1 MPRPRPLDFFKQS
14 LKTDAYVAD
23 EIINT
28 YLLRPIAAGIVWL
41 LYPASVTPNQVT
53 IVAILVGLASA
64 CEYLLGSPAAI
75 AFAGVL
81 IVLKDILDDAD
92 GQLAR
97 AKEMYSRRGRFLDS
111 IGDFLVD
118 GAVFAAITH
127 AVYRTHSNAMTIVL
141 GALSLLGI
149 TLRVSY
155 HVYYQA
161 SFLHLE
167 GRYKLNR
174 MTEEIREEDLRGD
187 RVTLRLQQI
196 FLVIYG
202 WQDRL
207 MERIDRWCMGPDFD
221 DAHFPVWYSDRFGL
235 RLSGFLGFGTE
246 LTLLGI
252 CSWINALDAYLLI
265 NVFVMNGI
273 WAANVMYRRLVLSP
287 NLPRRR

>member
-1 MPRPRPLDFFKQS
+1 MSRPPFMEFFRRT
-14 LKTDAYVAD
+14 LKTDSYAAD
-23 EIINT
+23 EVINV
-28 YLLRPIAAGIVWL
+28 YLLRPVAAGIVWL
-41 LYPASVTPNQVT
+41 LYPTQITPNQVT
-53 IVAILVGLASA
+53 LIAVAFGFASA
-64 CEYLLGSPAAI
+64 YAYLMGTAGAI
-75 AFAGVL
+75 AVAGAL
-81 IVLKDILDDAD
+81 IVLKDLFDDAD

-118 GAVFAAITH
+118 CLVFAAMTRT
-127 AVYRTHSNAMTIVL
+127 VYRTHSNATTIVL

-155 HVYYQA
+155 HVFYQA

-167 GRYKLNR
+167 DRYTLNR
-174 MTEEIREEDLRGD
+174 TTEEIRQEDLRGD
-187 RVTLRLQQI
+187 PLTLRLQQI
-196 FLVIYG
+196 FQVIYG

-207 MERIDRWCMGPDFD
+207 MARIDRWCMGSDFD
-221 DAHFPVWYSDRFGL
+221 ETHLPVWYSDRFGL

-246 LTLLGI
+246 LMLLGL
-252 CSWINALDAYLLI
+252 CSWFDAIDGYLLL

-273 WAANVMYRRLVLSP
+273 WAASIMYRRLVLSP